1 MEEAK
6 LIRMAAAISEYTIS
20 SMLRETVS
28 GVAETLNQAAPT
40 VQTLP
45 GIPQH
50 LLNDIARAQQ
60 ALEQLERSAVNYQ
73 KERAATW
80 QMHRKLSC
88 NTVIFEGKRSLI
100 RISIPSHR
108 SVQSVPFVSDCRSR
122 KMNMH

>member
-20 SMLRETVS
+20 SMLRETVH
-28 GVAETLNQAAPT
+28 GAAESLNQAAPT

-50 LLNDIARAQQ
+50 LLNDLARAQQ

-73 KERAATW
+73 KELASDVEEAQKALMQNR
-80 QMHRKLSC
+80 HFR
-88 NTVIFEGKRSLI
+88 GKEEFDSNFN
-100 RISIPSHR
+100 SEP
-108 SVQSVPFVSDCRSR
+108 
-122 KMNMH
+122 

>member
-28 GVAETLNQAAPT
+28 GVAESLNQAAPT

-45 GIPQH
+45 GIPQQ
-50 LLNDIARAQQ
+50 LLNDLARAQQ

-73 KERAATW
+73 KELASDVEEA
-80 QMHRKLSC
+80 QKAIMQHRHLREKEELDS
-88 NTVIFEGKRSLI
+88 NFNSE
-100 RISIPSHR
+100 P
-108 SVQSVPFVSDCRSR
+108 
-122 KMNMH
+122 